1 MVILPTHGLR
11 AIWKVKHLGDML
23 IFMVNV
29 GKDSIQQSHG
39 SYGDTPAF
47 EISAYYTESIPLGLK
62 PSLELTNF
70 RPSKSYGSKMS
81 HFLLARKAYF

>member
-47 EISAYYTESIPLGLK
+47 EISAYHTESIPLGLK
-62 PSLELTNF
+62 TLPRTNKF
-70 RPSKSYGSKMS
+70 SPLKIIW
-81 HFLLARKAYF
+81 L